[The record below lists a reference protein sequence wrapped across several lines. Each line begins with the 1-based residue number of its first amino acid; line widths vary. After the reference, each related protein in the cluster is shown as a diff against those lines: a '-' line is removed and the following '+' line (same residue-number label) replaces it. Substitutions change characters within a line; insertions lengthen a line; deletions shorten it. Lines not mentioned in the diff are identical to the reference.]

1 MHFEIKAGVWTIVA
15 AYLVIMNLI
24 AFSAM
29 GIDKWKAKHQKW
41 RIPEK
46 TLFLWVFLGGS
57 IGGIAGM
64 KYFRHKTKHMAFK
77 MGFPLIFIIQVA
89 SCLWILGR

>member
-1 MHFEIKAGVWTIVA
+1 MHLEIKAGLWIVVM

-24 AFSAM
+24 AFFAM

-46 TLFLWVFLGGS
+46 TLFLWVLLGGS

-64 KYFRHKTKHMAFK
+64 QYFRHKTKHIVFK
-77 MGFPLIFIIQVA
+77 VGFPVIFIIQVA
-89 SCLWILGR
+89 SCLWILTR